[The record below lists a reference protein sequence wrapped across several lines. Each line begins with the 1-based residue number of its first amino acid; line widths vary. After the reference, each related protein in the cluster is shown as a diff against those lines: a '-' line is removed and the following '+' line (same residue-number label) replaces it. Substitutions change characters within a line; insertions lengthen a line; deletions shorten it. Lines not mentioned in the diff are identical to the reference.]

1 MKDKEYKRAW
11 LELKEEMLFQYPIIL
26 HMTKM
31 ADGKEDES
39 SLFQL
44 GEHLKRMD
52 EFDGTNDFK
61 NYQVIWSVVVMSDVY
76 IILYT
81 HRNYIDGDSSWVE
94 EFYFTD
100 KTKSSNIWKITV
112 MYMNKMI
119 RTLSYGLRLKSY
131 YLTNRRN
138 NK

>member
-52 EFDGTNDFK
+52 ELDGTNDFK
-61 NYQVIWSVVVMSDVY
+61 NLLSD
-76 IILYT
+76 LERGSDDN
-81 HRNYIDGDSSWVE
+81 RN
-94 EFYFTD
+94 
-100 KTKSSNIWKITV
+100 
-112 MYMNKMI
+112 
-119 RTLSYGLRLKSY
+119 
-131 YLTNRRN
+131 
-138 NK
+138 